1 MFMSFRGSMRPTPQK
16 RGFTLI
22 ELLVVIAI
30 IAILIALL
38 LPAVQQAREA
48 ARRTQ
53 CKNHLKQLG
62 LAIHNYESTFLK
74 CVSPGLYLNNS
85 GTASATNPRPFNVFP
100 TSMFTAVLP
109 YIDQGPLYNQW
120 NFSHHYNSAT
130 TNAGTPLNTN
140 LAKSYIDPFL
150 CPSNGNFTKAGAGGF
165 GQTDYLP
172 VAYTDIDPT
181 TGGRNG
187 ATSAAPNQAKDAMLG
202 GPGKAGFNDT
212 IDGLSNSICVFEDAG
227 KAAESTTNTGG
238 VAIPAAAT
246 PGGAPAIYMWQQAAA
261 SVWCGS
267 GGSTGSGRLC
277 PNRWADPA
285 SADGISGPYA
295 YGSGGLNSTMMGTD
309 TRVINQNKTP
319 KGGPTT
325 CPWTT
330 AECGP
335 NGEAFSYHDGGAQ
348 ALLGDGTVRFISENI
363 DKQTLRRLVSRAD
376 GEPIGEF

>member
-1 MFMSFRGSMRPTPQK
+1 MFKSTLK

-62 LAIHNYESTFLK
+62 LAIHNYESTFSK
-74 CVSPGLYLNNS
+74 CVSTGLYLNNS
-85 GTASATNPRPFNVFP
+85 GTAATTNPRPFSTFP
-100 TSMFTAVLP
+100 VSMFTAILP

-120 NFSHHYNSAT
+120 NFSFHYNAAST
-130 TNAGTPLNTN
+130 TAGAPLNTN

-172 VAYTDIDPT
+172 VAFTDIDPA

-187 ATSAAPNQAKDAMLG
+187 ANATAANMARDAMLG

-227 KAAESTTNTGG
+227 KAAESATNQSLYT
-238 VAIPAAAT
+238 VPAAST
-246 PGGAPAIYMWQQAAA
+246 PGGAPATAFW
-261 SVWCGS
+261 SVAPQSAWCG
-267 GGSTGSGRLC
+267 GGTRLC

-285 SADGISGPYA
+285 SADGISGAYA
-295 YGSGGLNSTMMGTD
+295 YGTGGLVTTMMGTD

-330 AECGP
+330 QECGP

-348 ALLGDGTVRFISENI
+348 ALMGDGTVRFISENI